1 MRLAALLF
9 ALVFPTLAVGQ
20 QTLQQQIRSIAANA
34 HGKVSVACSLPG
46 TSLDCDLE
54 ATAHP
59 PMQSVF
65 KLPLAFTMLHQIEE
79 GKFSLDQLIP
89 FKDSDLILP
98 KPFSPLQDKYPQAGV
113 DVPLR
118 ELLRL
123 TVSLSDNTAADILL
137 RLAGGPQVVVDYLA
151 SLGITGLHLQDNEHA
166 LHRDHHVQYRNWF
179 EPQAAVDLLR
189 VISDRSPLT
198 PANTALLLQW
208 MTVHSGRLDGDLPP
222 GTVVAHKAG
231 TSFVDNGIA
240 AATNDIALITLPGG
254 RRLAVAVFITDSTA
268 DESTRFQVIAK
279 IGRAIY
285 DAAMQNQ
292 GRSSSRIRGSTLSTR
307 LASSVSKPAGLG
319 LLLKGSIAS
328 HV

>member
-9 ALVFPTLAVGQ
+9 ALLFPTLAAGQ
-20 QTLQQQIRSIAANA
+20 KALQQQIRSIAADA
-34 HGKVSVACSLPG
+34 HGKVSVACCLLG
-46 TSLDCDLE
+46 TLLDCDLD
-54 ATAHP
+54 AGAHP

-65 KLPLAFTMLHQIEE
+65 KLPLALTMLHQVEE
-79 GKFSLDQLIP
+79 GKFSLDQLVP

-98 KPFSPLQDKYPQAGV
+98 RPFSPLQDKYPQAGV

-123 TVSLSDNTAADILL
+123 TVGLSDNTAADILL
-137 RLAGGPQVVVDYLA
+137 RLGGSPQIVVDYLS
-151 SLGITGLHLQDNEHA
+151 SLGITGFHLQDNERA
-166 LHRDHHVQYRNWF
+166 LHRDHQLQYRNWF
-179 EPQAAVDLLR
+179 EPQAAVHLLR

-208 MTVHSGRLDGDLPP
+208 MTVHSGRLDGDLPQ

-231 TSFVDNGIA
+231 TSFVDNGVA

-254 RRLAVAVFITDSTA
+254 GRLAVAVFITDSTA
-268 DESTRFQVIAK
+268 DEPTRFQVIAK

-285 DAAMQNQ
+285 DAANP
-292 GRSSSRIRGSTLSTR
+292 S
-307 LASSVSKPAGLG
+307 P
-319 LLLKGSIAS
+319 
-328 HV
+328 